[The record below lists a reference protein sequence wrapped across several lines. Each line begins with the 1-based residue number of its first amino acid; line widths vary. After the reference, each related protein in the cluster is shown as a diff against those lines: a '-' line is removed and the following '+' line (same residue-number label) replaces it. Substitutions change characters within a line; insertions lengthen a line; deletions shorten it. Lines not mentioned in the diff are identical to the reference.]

1 MLMGAISDR
10 TTITIGLVISL
21 LGASGFITN
30 IYFKSEANAQTL
42 TELKTEL
49 KDELRLLRAEM
60 KELRLELK
68 EAHVKLGK

>member
-1 MLMGAISDR
+1 MNMSAINDK
-10 TTITIGLVISL
+10 TTVTIGLVIGL

-30 IYFKSEANAQTL
+30 IYFKSEANAETL
-42 TELKTEL
+42 IELKTDL

-68 EAHVKLGK
+68 ETHVKLSK

>member
-1 MLMGAISDR
+1 MIMGAISDK

-30 IYFKSEANAQTL
+30 MYFKTEANAQTL
-42 TELKTEL
+42 QELKNDL
-49 KDELRLLRAEM
+49 KDELRLLRAEI

-68 EAHVKLGK
+68 ETHVKLNK